1 MILTSSIPT
10 DWPTFWATLL
20 SGILAAVATLLA
32 VVYSNKKTRNQLLEE
47 QKKQEKKN
55 NFVVI
60 QPSCQLKRFD
70 QILDN
75 LIISNDYNRIILLSG
90 DDGFDFYDNIN
101 KQTTYLQRL
110 LFIRNNSKNDIQN
123 IYIDTKTVLL
133 NLDSNEKKKY
143 DTSNFVKLLRSQ
155 ETIIVRLANE
165 EQFLSICEMNK
176 KMIGSELSFA
186 CEIKY
191 ETLADQI
198 INYGYEMIIKND
210 KQIEVLKDGI
220 ESVIDIIGDASTSD
234 KQSIF
239 RNLQDSISSIDRSS
253 YAWQKMGLA
262 QMSGAYAVFQ
272 DIQRQQKDG
281 LTSDVGGTK
290 EFEN

>member
-47 QKKQEKKN
+47 QQKQEKKN
-55 NFVVI
+55 KFIVI
-60 QPSCQLKRFD
+60 RPSYQLKRFD

-90 DDGFDFYDNIN
+90 DDGFDFYDNKD

-123 IYIDTKTVLL
+123 IYIDTKTILL

-165 EQFLSICEMNK
+165 EQFL
-176 KMIGSELSFA
+176 
-186 CEIKY
+186 
-191 ETLADQI
+191 
-198 INYGYEMIIKND
+198 
-210 KQIEVLKDGI
+210 
-220 ESVIDIIGDASTSD
+220 
-234 KQSIF
+234 
-239 RNLQDSISSIDRSS
+239 
-253 YAWQKMGLA
+253 
-262 QMSGAYAVFQ
+262 
-272 DIQRQQKDG
+272 
-281 LTSDVGGTK
+281 
-290 EFEN
+290 

>member
-47 QKKQEKKN
+47 QQKQEKKN
-55 NFVVI
+55 KFIVI
-60 QPSCQLKRFD
+60 RPSYQLKRFD

-90 DDGFDFYDNIN
+90 DDGFDFYDNKD

-123 IYIDTKTVLL
+123 IYIDTKTILL

-176 KMIGSELSFA
+176 KKIGSELSFA

-191 ETLADQI
+191 ETLANQK

-220 ESVIDIIGDASTSD
+220 ESVIDIIGDASTSE

-272 DIQRQQKDG
+272 DIQRQQKAG

-290 EFEN
+290 EF